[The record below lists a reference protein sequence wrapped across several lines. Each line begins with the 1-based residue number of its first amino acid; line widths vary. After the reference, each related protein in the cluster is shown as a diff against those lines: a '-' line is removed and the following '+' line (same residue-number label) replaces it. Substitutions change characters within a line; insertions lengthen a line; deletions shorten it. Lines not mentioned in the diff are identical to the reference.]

1 MSGFAVI
8 TLGALLAISWM
19 VVQMAKL
26 PSTAKLSAATSTSPH
41 AALSDRNAGLSYELL
56 PSPWHDGCPM
66 RDNPVG
72 WTSGEGV
79 LAGHVDAGGQ
89 RLKWYGNACAGLLPR
104 GYTSADLA
112 KEAAKA
118 YDAIDTDSA
127 LSNHRMV
134 TSSSALRVSG
144 HKAWVVRFTVRFS
157 AHGLPWSSEAGAVT
171 VVDRGAGQAPA
182 VLYFSVPSNLGGTV
196 TVSTLISSLR

>member
-19 VVQMAKL
+19 VVQIAKL
-26 PSTAKLSAATSTSPH
+26 PSTARLSAATTGSPH
-41 AALSDRNAGLSYELL
+41 AALADSKSGLSYELL
-56 PSPWHDGCPM
+56 PSPWRDGCPM
-66 RDNPVG
+66 RDHQVG

-79 LAGHVDAGGQ
+79 LAGHVNAGGQ

-104 GYTSADLA
+104 GFGSGDLSR
-112 KEAAKA
+112 EATTA
-118 YDAIDTDSA
+118 YGAIDADTA
-127 LSNHRMV
+127 LTHQRTI
-134 TSSSALRVSG
+134 TSSGTLRMSG

-157 AHGLPWSSEAGAVT
+157 ARGLPWTNEAGAVA
-171 VVDRGAGQAPA
+171 VIERGAGQTPA
-182 VLYFSVPSNLGGTV
+182 VLFVSVPSNLGGTA

>member
-8 TLGALLAISWM
+8 TLGALLAVSWM
-19 VVQMAKL
+19 VMQMAKL
-26 PSTAKLSAATSTSPH
+26 PGTAKLSAATSAPPH
-41 AALSDRNAGLSYELL
+41 AALADQNAGLSYELL

-66 RDNPVG
+66 RDYPVG

-79 LAGHVDAGGQ
+79 LAGHVSTGGQ
-89 RLKWYGNACAGLLPR
+89 RLKWYGNACAGLLPKGFR
-104 GYTSADLA
+104 SGSLA
-112 KEAAKA
+112 KEAASA
-118 YDAIDTDSA
+118 FDAIDTDSA
-127 LSNHRMV
+127 LSHHRTV

-171 VVDRGAGQAPA
+171 VIDRGSGHAPA
-182 VLYFSVPSNLGGTV
+182 VLYFSVPSNLGGTA
-196 TVSTLISSLR
+196 TVSTLITSLR